1 MKTGYQHTSSD
12 WQFAPN
18 VEVPVSNPQFTTI
31 LHQSLGNSTNKVAYT
46 LPNNVNLDANTTY
59 LVRIRFN
66 VNPT

>member
-18 VEVPVSNPQFTTI
+18 VEVPVNNPQFTTI

-46 LPNNVNLDANTTY
+46 LPGNVNLDANTTY